1 MLKEILIQDDAEE
14 TAVALLEDG
23 RLMEIY
29 LERDSNQRLVG
40 NIYKGRVAN
49 VLPGMQAAFVDIGL
63 EKNAFLFV
71 DDTSGIEALEGEI
84 VSRSRRRISDVVR
97 EGQEILVQVAKE
109 PQGTKGARVTTQIT
123 LPGRYLVLMPTVNY
137 IGVSRRIS
145 HEEERERLKNLARA
159 VKPRRMGLIVR
170 TVAAGAG
177 LEELQADCQNL
188 TRTWK
193 RIRQA
198 ARRSK
203 APRLVHHDVELS
215 LRILRDLYA
224 DDVNRLVVNS
234 PATYAKVLEVL
245 AGRAPNLRQ
254 RVILRENADLF
265 AVYGV
270 QNQIEQALKR
280 KVWLRCGG
288 YLIIDQMEALTAID
302 VNTGKYVGR
311 HNLAETVLTTN
322 LEAAVEVARQLR
334 LRNIGGI
341 IVVDFIDMDDPLHR
355 EQVIKV
361 LEGELT
367 KDKTKTQILGFTRL
381 GLLEMTRKK
390 AQQRLESVLQ
400 QDCPYCHGTGKV
412 LSAETVTLKARKEIL
427 QLAAVSKA
435 RAILAEA
442 NPAVAAPLIGV
453 GGANLRTLERR
464 AGKKLI
470 IKGNENFHLEEVRL
484 RELFDRE
491 EIDNLSTPVKV
502 GQVLQVTIEGVH
514 TGNGGDGIAR
524 VAGFVLD
531 IPGGAAYLGREVPVE
546 ITRVFRTY
554 ARARLLANA

>member
-203 APRLVHHDVELS
+203 APAWSITTLS
-215 LRILRDLYA
+215 FPCA
-224 DDVNRLVVNS
+224 S
-234 PATYAKVLEVL
+234 
-245 AGRAPNLRQ
+245 
-254 RVILRENADLF
+254 
-265 AVYGV
+265 
-270 QNQIEQALKR
+270 
-280 KVWLRCGG
+280 CGTCM
-288 YLIIDQMEALTAID
+288 L
-302 VNTGKYVGR
+302 
-311 HNLAETVLTTN
+311 
-322 LEAAVEVARQLR
+322 
-334 LRNIGGI
+334 
-341 IVVDFIDMDDPLHR
+341 
-355 EQVIKV
+355 
-361 LEGELT
+361 
-367 KDKTKTQILGFTRL
+367 
-381 GLLEMTRKK
+381 MT
-390 AQQRLESVLQ
+390 S
-400 QDCPYCHGTGKV
+400 
-412 LSAETVTLKARKEIL
+412 
-427 QLAAVSKA
+427 
-435 RAILAEA
+435 
-442 NPAVAAPLIGV
+442 
-453 GGANLRTLERR
+453 
-464 AGKKLI
+464 
-470 IKGNENFHLEEVRL
+470 
-484 RELFDRE
+484 
-491 EIDNLSTPVKV
+491 
-502 GQVLQVTIEGVH
+502 
-514 TGNGGDGIAR
+514 IAWW
-524 VAGFVLD
+524 
-531 IPGGAAYLGREVPVE
+531 
-546 ITRVFRTY
+546 
-554 ARARLLANA
+554 